1 MARDRMICTDFWSNP
16 FLLGAANMTMEDKY
30 FYIYLL
36 TNPHTN
42 EIGIYP
48 ISKKSIA
55 FELNYSIEHVH
66 LLMERFIEH
75 HKLIRYNPEKRELAI
90 KDWGKHNLYKVS
102 KPVLDCIFS
111 ELKNVEDP
119 SLIPFVSESIQNQ
132 EIRSLYE
139 SFGKQGE
146 MFLR

>member
-1 MARDRMICTDFWSNP
+1 MARERMICTDFWSNP
-16 FLLGAANMTMEDKY
+16 ILLGEANMTMEDKY

-42 EIGIYP
+42 EIGIYQ
-48 ISKKSIA
+48 ISKKLIA

-90 KDWGKHNLYKVS
+90 KNWGKHNLYKVS

-111 ELKNVEDP
+111 ELKDVEDP

-139 SFGKQGE
+139 SFGE
-146 MFLR
+146 NTNE